1 MVWGG
6 RRPAP
11 CRAPRAGSYPNFFK
25 LLANG
30 TAITYVGK
38 TCLFV
43 TPADVGDGASAMT
56 RQQDYEVEKITVSRD
71 FQHTKC

>member
-43 TPADVGDGASAMT
+43 TPGGVGAAGTPTAAT
-56 RQQDYEVEKITVSRD
+56 ARGKAGKA
-71 FQHTKC
+71 HGNP